1 LLKVFK
7 RFKQKLDLW
16 AINASYSTLAPPQPD
31 PTQINE
37 LHTIL
42 KSPDFFQPP
51 DSAAK
56 LHFFNKWQFAF
67 DSSVSLCCPENNRVN
82 GWFIPCG
89 KDWRSRPLVLLLHG
103 WNAEMHYEF
112 ILPRLGK
119 RLRKRGMNTIAF
131 ELPMHSQRR
140 PSASYRI
147 RNFISD
153 HLPTMLQATRQ
164 SLADI
169 HSILLWAKKE
179 GCPGVALWGF
189 SLGAWLAGLYV
200 TVSPQADAAVL
211 TTPIT
216 NMTEAIRDLGFC
228 SPIRAALGVAPIG
241 TDFLDLENR
250 RPLISNEKIILQ
262 EADYDTFVTHGS
274 YERFASAWGITDWLR
289 GPQSHISI
297 LASGKEMQ
305 RGVDSVALTLGLVR
319 RQ

>member
-131 ELPMHSQRR
+131 ELPLHSQRR

-179 GCPGVALWGF
+179 GCPGVAVWGF
-189 SLGAWLAGLYV
+189 SLGAWLADKGSWFLQPYSGSSRSCADWNGLF
-200 TVSPQADAAVL
+200 
-211 TTPIT
+211 
-216 NMTEAIRDLGFC
+216 R
-228 SPIRAALGVAPIG
+228 
-241 TDFLDLENR
+241 
-250 RPLISNEKIILQ
+250 
-262 EADYDTFVTHGS
+262 
-274 YERFASAWGITDWLR
+274 
-289 GPQSHISI
+289 
-297 LASGKEMQ
+297 SGKPAAFNLQ
-305 RGVDSVALTLGLVR
+305 RENYSSGGRLRYLRNPWKLRKICKRLGYY
-319 RQ
+319 